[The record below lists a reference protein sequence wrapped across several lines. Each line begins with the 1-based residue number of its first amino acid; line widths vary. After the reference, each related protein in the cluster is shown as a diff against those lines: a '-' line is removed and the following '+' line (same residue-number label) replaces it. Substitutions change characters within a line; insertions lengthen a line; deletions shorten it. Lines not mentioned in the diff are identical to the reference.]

1 MKRTTPNW
9 SPAKVQTL
17 RTMAAAGIDAVAI
30 ATELG
35 RTRNAV
41 MNKARKLGLPLGFGP
56 RPKVIW
62 RCAYCYRQTPHVRR
76 QNASAHV
83 CVRCRDDLAARGLR
97 WCCGCHAPKPT
108 AQILAHYGCCRA
120 CLVARN
126 RAPDVRAAGQRW
138 RERNKER
145 RDVYNRAY
153 RVRVVA
159 DNPDYHRIQYQKK
172 KARLFQRMWKA
183 QKEGTR

>member
-1 MKRTTPNW
+1 MKAHPWTP
-9 SPAKVQTL
+9 SEERKL
-17 RTMAAAGIDAVAI
+17 RTMVAAGHDAATI
-30 ATELG
+30 AQELG
-35 RTRNAV
+35 RRTENAV
-41 MNKARKLGLPLGFGP
+41 VTKARKLGLPLGFGP
-56 RPKVIW
+56 RPTEIW

-159 DNPDYHRIQYQKK
+159 DNPDYHRTQYQKK
-172 KARLFQRMWKA
+172 KARLFQRMWSS
-183 QKEGTR
+183 QKDREQ